1 MAAGLTQVVTMP
13 FFGALTDP
21 MGTRK
26 KLYLIGTALM
36 ALFAFPMFWM
46 VNTGSVALVFLAL
59 LIAFTIHAMMYGPQ
73 ATLYAEMSRPTSATP
88 APHSATSSP
97 RCSQAGSRPSS

>member
-1 MAAGLTQVVTMP
+1 MRVGSRTAILVCVMAAGLTQVVTMP

-46 VNTGSVALVFLAL
+46 VNTGR
-59 LIAFTIHAMMYGPQ
+59 
-73 ATLYAEMSRPTSATP
+73 SRWC
-88 APHSATSSP
+88 SS
-97 RCSQAGSRPSS
+97 RC